1 MNLGIEGKRCMI
13 TGASRGIGAAAARA
27 LAAEG
32 AELFLVARSDGPL
45 EEVAAGCAAA
55 GRRVETLALDVTR
68 PGAAAALVER
78 CDERLGGLEVLVNN
92 AGATAFRPLD
102 LQTAAEWRALFELHV
117 MAPLEMMR
125 EAAPRMAERGY
136 GRIVNV
142 CSIAGRR
149 PSPNNVAYSGTKAA
163 ELSLTRAFADAY
175 AGRGVLVN
183 AVNPGPVAG
192 ALWFDEGGMGDQL
205 AAARGVPRERVVE
218 EVAATVPLGRFA
230 NEEEIASVIAFLC
243 SERASNVAGAAWAV
257 DGGAVPTNY

>member
-1 MNLGIEGKRCMI
+1 MDLGLKGKRCI
-13 TGASRGIGAAAARA
+13 VTGASRGIGAAAARA
-27 LAAEG
+27 LAADG
-32 AELFLVARSDGPL
+32 AELLLAARSEGPL
-45 EEVAAGCAAA
+45 REVACGCAVA
-55 GRRVETLALDVTR
+55 GGRVETLALDVTR
-68 PGAAAALVER
+68 PGAAAALVQR
-78 CDERLGGLEVLVNN
+78 CEEGLGGLDVLVNN
-92 AGATAFRPLD
+92 AGATGFRPLD
-102 LQTAAEWRALFELHV
+102 VQTGEEWRALFELHV
-117 MAPLEMMR
+117 MAPLELMR
-125 EAAPRMAERGY
+125 QAAPRMAERGY

-149 PSPNNVAYSGTKAA
+149 PSPNNVAYSATKAA

-192 ALWFDEGGMGDQL
+192 ALWLDEGGMGDQL
-205 AAARGVPRERVVE
+205 AAARGVRREQVVE

-230 NEEEIASVIAFLC
+230 SEDEIAWVIAFLC